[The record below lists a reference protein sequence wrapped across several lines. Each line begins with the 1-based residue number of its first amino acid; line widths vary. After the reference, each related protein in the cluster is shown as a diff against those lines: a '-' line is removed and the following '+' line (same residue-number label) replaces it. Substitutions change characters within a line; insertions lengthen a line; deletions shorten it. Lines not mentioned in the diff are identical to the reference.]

1 VKLSLRVPSLSH
13 CRRAAKSNQE
23 QRRVPQSEQN
33 YLRSCFPLVQQ
44 RSAASPARTPPSG
57 EASWL
62 GCSPSS
68 PPPTVV
74 NIGADMP
81 RWTSRNIR
89 GQPWAVW
96 KISNKPDLATKRNP
110 WSLCWL
116 VGGGLSTRSI
126 VGLIGH
132 GLFQVAHPRSV
143 SPRRYKTTPLRS
155 SVNSSGRIACVS
167 FLSRCWVGR
176 RMHHIV
182 PQPALLSLAY
192 PR

>member
-1 VKLSLRVPSLSH
+1 VKLSLRVPSPSH
-13 CRRAAKSNQE
+13 CRRAAKSSEE
-23 QRRVPQSEQN
+23 QRR
-33 YLRSCFPLVQQ
+33 
-44 RSAASPARTPPSG
+44 AAKSPTERAKLPSQLFSSGPAAQCWPAQLARRQVVRPAG
-57 EASWL
+57 WVV
-62 GCSPSS
+62 
-68 PPPTVV
+68 PPPVV
-74 NIGADMP
+74 DIGADMP
-81 RWTSRNIR
+81 RWTSHNIR

-116 VGGGLSTRSI
+116 VGGGLSTRRI

-132 GLFQVAHPRSV
+132 GLFQAAHPRSV
-143 SPRRYKTTPLRS
+143 SSRRYKTTPSRL

-167 FLSRCWVGR
+167 FPSSLWVGR